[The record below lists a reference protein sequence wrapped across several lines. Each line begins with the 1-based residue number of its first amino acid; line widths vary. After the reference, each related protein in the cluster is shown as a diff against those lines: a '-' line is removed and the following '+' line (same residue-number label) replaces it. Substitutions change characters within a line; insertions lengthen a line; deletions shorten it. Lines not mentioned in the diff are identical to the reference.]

1 MPRIGVRE
9 LKTRASEVTRDVHDN
24 RVRYTITTGGS
35 RSPSIIPYTPTE
47 EVVTSADPQEMEFR
61 SLRALIAKSQKEPF
75 SAVELMRE
83 HRR

>member
-24 RVRYTITTGGS
+24 RVRYTITNRGE
-35 RSPSIIPYTPTE
+35 PLAIIIPYTPTE
-47 EVVTSADPQEMEFR
+47 EVVTSADPQEEFR